1 MDNHTS
7 LYCILLQNHL
17 VYTQVKRNYDELFF
31 KNPAKYFGPA
41 TVPNIPSSNRYFL
54 CTSRLRVP
62 ERTYSLE
69 AVGRPVMEEPDSGK
83 CISGRKA
90 SVHREGPT
98 GSRVE
103 LAQVHRAQVLVQSGY
118 ASESLCDF
126 GPICVPFWT
135 LAFPS

>member
-1 MDNHTS
+1 MVNHIS

-17 VYTQVKRNYDELFF
+17 VYTQVKKNYELFF

-54 CTSRLRVP
+54 STSRFRVP
-62 ERTYSLE
+62 EWTYSLE
-69 AVGRPVMEEPDSGK
+69 AVGRPVMGEPDSGK
-83 CISGRKA
+83 CIRDRKA
-90 SVHREGPT
+90 SVHREGPPC
-98 GSRVE
+98 SKVE

-126 GPICVPFWT
+126 GPICVPLWT
-135 LAFPS
+135 LAFSS